1 MIEVEFEE
9 PNIEVCD
16 CCGNKTIK
24 LTRFVY
30 NNDSAFAIYY
40 AKFTEGHD
48 KSVTGIISIGNWGTD
63 DESNNRFAFPFRI
76 WTNENTYQV
85 GLIDKAD
92 SYWQQPLLGI
102 ILDRD
107 EALNH
112 PWIKDVFH
120 ITDHI
125 VTDDGAIIEF
135 LSQS

>member
-1 MIEVEFEE
+1 MIEIEFEE

-24 LTRFVY
+24 LARFVY
-30 NNDSAFAIYY
+30 DDDCAFAIYY
-40 AKFTEGHD
+40 AKFTEGHND
-48 KSVTGIISIGNWGTD
+48 KFVTGIISIGDWGTD
-63 DESNNRFAFPFRI
+63 DEPKNRFAFPFRI
-76 WTNENTYQV
+76 WNNHNNYKV

-102 ILDRD
+102 ILNRD

-125 VTDDGAIIEF
+125 VTDDLDIIEY
-135 LSQS
+135 LN